1 MSEAIGQRGRRRA
14 GGQRSSSSGATCGCL
29 AAAAAVTVQRRENLN
44 DFFLCFGVVLFV
56 IVVRRLPPPSR
67 FFSFRSLS
75 GSAHYAPWP
84 PPLAMGARRVSE
96 PSVRNWAPVQATGNK
111 RFLTAVVAALV
122 APCPALPSSLLRTS
136 LLYALFQSQV
146 WRGCW
151 ESAQTTNNA
160 SEGGS
165 RVAGRRFWQRQCNG
179 RARGIGSVSYVFW
192 GAYETVKRRGAEREG
207 GR

>member
-1 MSEAIGQRGRRRA
+1 
-14 GGQRSSSSGATCGCL
+14 
-29 AAAAAVTVQRRENLN
+29 
-44 DFFLCFGVVLFV
+44 
-56 IVVRRLPPPSR
+56 
-67 FFSFRSLS
+67 
-75 GSAHYAPWP
+75 
-84 PPLAMGARRVSE
+84 MGARRVSE

-111 RFLTAVVAALV
+111 RFLTAVVAASV
-122 APCPALPSSLLRTS
+122 APCLALPSSLLRTS

-192 GAYETVKRRGAEREG
+192 GAYETLKRRGAEREG
-207 GR
+207 GRQVEVRSEGTSRARWLDSSRPSAGGANLCLGA